1 MSNYSILRR
10 YSLILDKLDN
20 SHFPTKQDLVDF
32 MHRHGFEV
40 AERTVSR
47 DLERLRH
54 DFAVEI
60 EYDNYKRGYFINE
73 GKSLYLDSFVRFLEL
88 SSTANVLADSLRDSR
103 EAINYI
109 SFAAQG
115 KLKGISHL
123 QSLLKAVQ
131 QNREISF
138 TYQRFDRDDEYRVR
152 MRPMLL
158 KEYQYRWYV
167 TGHVLP
173 DQQVRIF
180 GLDRM
185 SELEVTDQV
194 FDASHREQIRELFD
208 SVVGLN
214 YSDHELTEIKLAV
227 TAHQWPYLKT
237 LPLHESQELVSEE
250 KDQIILKV
258 NLRPNYEFKQ
268 RILMLGEHVEVLE
281 PTWFREEVAE
291 TLREALG
298 RYG

>member
-1 MSNYSILRR
+1 MASYSILRR

-20 SHFPTKQDLVDF
+20 SHFPTKQQLVEF
-32 MHRHGFEV
+32 MHGHGFEIG
-40 AERTVSR
+40 ERTLSR
-47 DLERLRH
+47 DLERLRE

-60 EYDNYKRGYFINE
+60 EYDTYKRGYFINE
-73 GKSLYLDSFVRFLEL
+73 AKSINLESFIRFLEL
-88 SSTANVLADSLRDSR
+88 SSTANVLAESLRDSR
-103 EAINYI
+103 EAIDYI
-109 SFAAQG
+109 SFASEG
-115 KLKGISHL
+115 KLQGISHL

-131 QNREISF
+131 QNREIRF
-138 TYQRFDRDDEYRVR
+138 IYQRFDREDEYQVR
-152 MRPMLL
+152 MQPLLL

-185 SELEVTDQV
+185 SELEVTDRV
-194 FDASHREQIRELFD
+194 FDASRREEIRELFD

-214 YSDHELTEIKLAV
+214 YSDHDLTEITLAV
-227 TAHQWPYLKT
+227 TGHQWPYLKT
-237 LPLHESQELVSEE
+237 LPLHESQEVVSEE
-250 KDQIILKV
+250 KGRVVLKV
-258 NLRPNYEFKQ
+258 KLRPNFEFKQ
-268 RILMLGEHVEVLE
+268 RILMLGKHAEVLE
-281 PTWFREEVAE
+281 PTWFRNEVAE